1 MNAGETLRTVGAEIR
16 GHKLRS
22 ALTLLGIILGTLS
35 ITVMTSLLDGVV
47 AAVLDG
53 FDDLGYDGVVYVVD
67 RDARD
72 LREQMVFAR
81 SRGLGPED
89 AGVLLA
95 RGELVAEV
103 APAMVRDEIVGRGS
117 VERVARVMGVTPG
130 YATVRNRRAAQGRFI
145 DDLDDRSFAKVC
157 VLGHRL
163 KRRLFGTEDALGKTV
178 RIGSRPFRVVGVG
191 ERLGNRMF
199 DDDDMAQEMEGVFV
213 PLGTLRKFYS
223 GDQEPLAFLAVKTRD
238 VERLGDSVAEVKA
251 SLRLAHRGAEDFRVE
266 NIAEEILRARKEVR
280 DVIFS
285 WRVVLGSIA
294 GISLVVGGIGLLS
307 VMLIS
312 IGERVYEIGLRKALG
327 ATGGAIF
334 VQFLVESVVL
344 ALVGGVI
351 GAGLGVAII
360 RATAQFFPEGL
371 PVRVGGVA
379 VAIAIAALVGAIY
392 GIYPALKASR
402 MEPVEALRTAG

>member
-1 MNAGETLRTVGAEIR
+1 MSAGETLRTVGAEIL

-53 FDDLGYDGVVYVVD
+53 FDDLGYDGVMYVVD
-67 RDARD
+67 RGARD
-72 LREQMVFAR
+72 LREQMVFTR
-81 SRGLGPED
+81 SRGLRAED
-89 AGVLLA
+89 GEMLLA
-95 RGELVAEV
+95 RGELVADV
-103 APAMVRDEIVGRGS
+103 APAMVRDERVGHGS
-117 VERVARVMGVTPG
+117 VERMARVMGVTPG
-130 YATVRNRRAAQGRFI
+130 YAAVRNRRAAEGRFI
-145 DDLDDRSFAKVC
+145 NDRDDESFAKVC

-163 KRRLFGTEDALGKTV
+163 KRRLFGTGDAVGETV
-178 RIGSRPFRVVGVG
+178 RIGGRPFRVVGVG

-199 DDDDMAQEMEGVFV
+199 DDSEMSQEMEGVFV
-213 PLGTLRKFYS
+213 PLGTLRKFYA
-223 GDQEPLAFLAVKTRD
+223 GEEEPLAFLAVKTRD
-238 VERLGDSVAEVKA
+238 VERLGDAQAEVQA
-251 SLRLAHRGAEDFRVE
+251 SLRLAHRGAQDFRVE

-280 DVIFS
+280 DVIFN

-294 GISLVVGGIGLLS
+294 GISLLVGGIGLLS

-327 ATGGAIF
+327 ATSEAIF
-334 VQFLVESVVL
+334 VQFLAESVVL

-351 GAGLGVAII
+351 GAALGVAII

-379 VAIAIAALVGAIY
+379 LAVGIAALVGAVY

-402 MEPVEALRTAG
+402 MEPVDALRAAG

>member
-53 FDDLGYDGVVYVVD
+53 FDDLGYDGVMYVVQ

-72 LREQMVFAR
+72 LREQMVFTR
-81 SRGLGPED
+81 SRGLRPED
-89 AGVLLA
+89 AGMLLG
-95 RGELVAEV
+95 RGDLVADV
-103 APAMVRDEIVGRGS
+103 APAMVRDERVGRGS
-117 VERVARVMGVTPG
+117 VERMARVMGVTPG
-130 YATVRNRRAAQGRFI
+130 YAAVRNRRAAEGRFI
-145 DDLDDRSFAKVC
+145 NDLDDESFAKVC

-178 RIGSRPFRVVGVG
+178 RIGGRPFRVVGVG

-199 DDDDMAQEMEGVFV
+199 DDDEMSQEMEGAFV
-213 PLGTLRKFYS
+213 PLGTLRKFYA
-223 GDQEPLAFLAVKTRD
+223 GEEEPLAFLAVKTRD
-238 VERLGDSVAEVKA
+238 VERLGDAQAEVQA
-251 SLRLAHRGAEDFRVE
+251 SLRLAHRGAQDFRVE

-280 DVIFS
+280 EVIFS

-294 GISLVVGGIGLLS
+294 GISLLVGGIGLLS

-327 ATGGAIF
+327 ATSEAIF
-334 VQFLVESVVL
+334 VQFLAEAVAL

-351 GAGLGVAII
+351 GAALGVAII
-360 RATAQFFPEGL
+360 QATAQFFPEGL

-379 VAIAIAALVGAIY
+379 LAVGIAALVGAVY

-402 MEPVEALRTAG
+402 MEPVDALRAAG